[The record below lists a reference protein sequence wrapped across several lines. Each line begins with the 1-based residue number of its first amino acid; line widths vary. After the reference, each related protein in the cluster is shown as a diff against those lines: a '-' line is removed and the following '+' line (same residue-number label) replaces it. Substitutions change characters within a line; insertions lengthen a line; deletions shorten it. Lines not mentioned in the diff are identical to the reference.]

1 VARNTLVAGSEISES
16 SMPQGVSR
24 HISRCHGKFGLL
36 GRHCRQVE
44 EEDLLR
50 LRGASSV
57 SSRQQTINVT
67 DSNVTGIKISRISIY
82 IQDNR
87 YAYMERKSIQKQKL
101 KNTSILLFTCLSRL
115 CTASYGISFPKGK
128 RVSNGFLL
136 E

>member
-1 VARNTLVAGSEISES
+1 
-16 SMPQGVSR
+16 
-24 HISRCHGKFGLL
+24 
-36 GRHCRQVE
+36 VE

-87 YAYMERKSIQKQKL
+87 YAYMERKCSEEQKL
-101 KNTSILLFTCLSRL
+101 KILQ
-115 CTASYGISFPKGK
+115 SYFSLVCRDFVQLLMVYISQKGK
-128 RVSNGFLL
+128 GLAMGF
-136 E
+136 